1 MKEQTLA
8 GMRVLDLT
16 WHISGPYCTKIF
28 ADFGA
33 EVIKIERPGNGD
45 PTRST
50 GPFLNDDRHPEKSD
64 RHRSRIPV
72 SGGVSR
78 HAPQPECARFDLQE
92 SGAVGR

>member
-50 GPFLNDDRHPEKSD
+50 GPFLNDDRHPEKSLLFSHLNLNKKSV
-64 RHRSRIPV
+64 RKRILT
-72 SGGVSR
+72 
-78 HAPQPECARFDLQE
+78 QML
-92 SGAVGR
+92 